1 MNNKK
6 EQTQRTINL
15 TAKAQKIVKSRTNRI
30 ISPLEVV
37 KIDPILKY
45 IPVSKFYRSTRL

>member
-15 TAKAQKIVKSRTNRI
+15 TAKAQKTVKSRTNRI
-30 ISPLEVV
+30 ISPLGCENR
-37 KIDPILKY
+37 K
-45 IPVSKFYRSTRL
+45 